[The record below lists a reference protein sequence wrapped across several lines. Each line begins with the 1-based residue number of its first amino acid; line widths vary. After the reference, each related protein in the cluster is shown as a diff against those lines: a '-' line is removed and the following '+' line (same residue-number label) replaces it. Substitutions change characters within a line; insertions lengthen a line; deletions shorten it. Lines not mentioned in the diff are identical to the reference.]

1 MSFDNGSSHLNHLP
15 LGARLLQGATKEE
28 NMYRKILLVLA
39 MLVAGSMALA
49 PSVAS
54 ARGGR
59 GGGGRGGGFSRG
71 GGYRGGG
78 YRGGGYRGGRGL
90 GWGGAA
96 LGLGLGLGAAG
107 YYGGYGYGGG
117 CWRRVL
123 VETPYGLR
131 SRRVWIC

>member
-1 MSFDNGSSHLNHLP
+1 
-15 LGARLLQGATKEE
+15 
-28 NMYRKILLVLA
+28 MYRKILLVLA

-59 GGGGRGGGFSRG
+59 GGGGRG

-131 SRRVWIC
+131 SRRVWVC